1 MRTHTT
7 PNIESE
13 VIKIISKTK
22 EIRPARLHPSANLSR
37 EFGFDTVDVVD
48 IILELERNFQ
58 IVIPDEVPLHTVG
71 DFVEY
76 VSSHTLAKAS

>member
-1 MRTHTT
+1 MRTPAS

-22 EIRPARLHPSANLSR
+22 EIRAARLHPAANLSR
-37 EFGFDTVDVVD
+37 ELGFDTVDVVD
-48 IILELERNFQ
+48 IILELERNFH
-58 IVIPDEVPLHTVG
+58 IIIPDEVPIHTVG
-71 DFVEY
+71 DFVDF